1 MTQKKLL
8 PGGESSLPSIP
19 EQKKK
24 NSCAVAGCNG
34 RAHKGSIFCFP
45 HDPGVI
51 KTGGAP
57 AGNLNAATP
66 GTLYS
71 KFLTD
76 DERMQLAR
84 SGEIKG
90 IDGEI
95 EASRVLVMR
104 LLAEGNHEV
113 AIRAIALV
121 ARLEAQ
127 ARRENGGQA
136 TGVIEAV
143 TSLLEELGIGGP
155 GDLSPGLN

>member
-1 MTQKKLL
+1 MAKKLL
-8 PGGESSLPSIP
+8 SDEGSQSQSTV
-19 EQKKK
+19 EQKKS
-24 NSCAVAGCNG
+24 NSCAVSGCHG

-76 DERMQLAR
+76 DERMQFAR
-84 SGEIKG
+84 TGEIKG
-90 IDGEI
+90 IDAEI
-95 EASRVLVMR
+95 QAARVLVMR
-104 LLAEGNHEV
+104 LLAENDHEN

-127 ARRENGGQA
+127 TRRENGGQA
-136 TGVIEAV
+136 TGIIEAV
-143 TSLLEELGIGGP
+143 NTILEELNIGGGP
-155 GDLSPGLN
+155 GELSPGLN